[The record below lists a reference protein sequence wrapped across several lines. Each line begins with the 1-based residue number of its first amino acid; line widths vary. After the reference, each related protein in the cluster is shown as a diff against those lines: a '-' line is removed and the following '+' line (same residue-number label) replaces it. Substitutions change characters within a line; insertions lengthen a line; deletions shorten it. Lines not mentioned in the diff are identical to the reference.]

1 MQYFHASHVS
11 CAVSWS
17 SLVAPGF
24 GFGFVASV
32 GGGEG
37 RGGEGGEEEG
47 RKGVDG
53 SRGMEMGREKV
64 REGGERMRRWKDM
77 RGGNEGRGREEMR
90 EKRIEVQINYS

>member
-37 RGGEGGEEEG
+37 EGGGEGRGGRELMEVEGWKWEG
-47 RKGVDG
+47 R
-53 SRGMEMGREKV
+53 R
-64 REGGERMRRWKDM
+64 
-77 RGGNEGRGREEMR
+77 
-90 EKRIEVQINYS
+90 

>member
-37 RGGEGGEEEG
+37 RGGEGRGRRGRGGEE
-47 RKGVDG
+47 G
-53 SRGMEMGREKV
+53 S
-64 REGGERMRRWKDM
+64 
-77 RGGNEGRGREEMR
+77 
-90 EKRIEVQINYS
+90 